1 MNKKIINIILISIIF
16 IIFSILFWKDFFN
29 FRENLN
35 EINRINNEIKVESEK
50 FQIKDIKLIENIEI
64 KETPDEKLLE
74 NIINLIKN
82 AKEKVYIEIYM
93 FTEKRILNEIIKA
106 KNRWIDVKVILEKN
120 PYMSENINNKTFE
133 ILKKSNIKTSWSN
146 PKNYYLNHSKLIIVD
161 DTSIIS
167 TWNIT
172 YSTFKINKDFFIF
185 TKDKEIN
192 NDLIEIFNNDFYG
205 KKIIKYNK
213 NLVLSPEYSR
223 VKIEKLLKSSQKNI
237 KIYIQYLKDEKINSL
252 LLELK
257 KKKNID
263 IEIIIDKSSI
273 NDEIVNIFRKNW
285 IKVKAFLWK
294 KMHSKAIL
302 IDNKY
307 LFIWSINFSKYSI
320 DKNREIWILIKN
332 ENIINKFIDIFNK
345 DIKD

>member
-146 PKNYYLNHSKLIIVD
+146 PKSYYLNHSKLIIVD